1 MNYKFSFSFV
11 QPFLGGADQ
20 LNMVVGRI
28 KLGKETLATI
38 SGYWDGQIMITDKRI
53 GVIVI
58 N

>member
-1 MNYKFSFSFV
+1 MKIASL

-28 KLGKETLATI
+28 KLGKETLAMVN
-38 SGYWDGQIMITDKRI
+38 GYWDGQITITDKRS
-53 GVIVI
+53 GVT